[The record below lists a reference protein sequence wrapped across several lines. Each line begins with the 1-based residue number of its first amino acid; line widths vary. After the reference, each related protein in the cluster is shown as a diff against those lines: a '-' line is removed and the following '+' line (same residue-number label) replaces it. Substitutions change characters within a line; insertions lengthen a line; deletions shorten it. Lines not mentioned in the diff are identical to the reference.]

1 MKRIKGRRDDTDRN
15 QMALPSSSDLRG
27 RQSVRATFKLTENA
41 INTISVVAAHLG
53 IRQKSLFDHLIE
65 DRRSLGLIASGV
77 QPDRFSRLKRIQ
89 KTYVISRKT
98 LCCLDDASKDLDA
111 SRDALVEYSIQR
123 LLPLIEEERERHGKR
138 KEILDEMTEFLKQG
152 ERILGKSRKLLGG
165 DDPVHEKLE
174 AAMRACRKAHNVVV
188 SFMKKGKIIVGIRG

>member
-1 MKRIKGRRDDTDRN
+1 MKGIKGRQDDKDRN

-41 INTISVVAAHLG
+41 INTMSVVAAHLH

-65 DRRSLGLIASGV
+65 DKRSLDLIASGV
-77 QPDRFSRLKRIQ
+77 QPENFSRLKRIQ

-98 LCCLDDASKDLDA
+98 LCCLNDASKNLDA

-123 LLPLIEEERERHGKR
+123 LLPLIDEERERHRKR
-138 KEILDEMTEFLKQG
+138 EKILDEMTEYLKQG
-152 ERILGKSRKLLGG
+152 EGLLEKSRKLLGE
-165 DDPVHEKLE
+165 DDPVHERLD
-174 AAMRACRKAHNVVV
+174 AAMRGYRKTRKAIV
-188 SFMKKGKIIVGIRG
+188 SFVKKGEIIDTF

>member
-1 MKRIKGRRDDTDRN
+1 MKRIKGRPDDTDRN
-15 QMALPSSSDLRG
+15 QMALPSPSDLRG

-41 INTISVVAAHLG
+41 INTMSVVAAHLG

-65 DRRSLGLIASGV
+65 DTRSLGSIASGV
-77 QPDRFSRLKRIQ
+77 QPDRFNRLKRIQ

-123 LLPLIEEERERHGKR
+123 LLPLIEEERERHQKR
-138 KEILDEMTEFLKQG
+138 KEILDEMTEYLKQG
-152 ERILGKSRKLLGG
+152 EGILGKSRNLLGE
-165 DDPVHEKLE
+165 DDPVHERLE
-174 AAMRACRKAHNVVV
+174 AAVRACRKAHNAVV
-188 SFMKKGKIIVGIRG
+188 SFVKKGEIIDAF

>member
-1 MKRIKGRRDDTDRN
+1 MKRVKGRQDDTDRN
-15 QMALPSSSDLRG
+15 QMPLPSSSDLRG

-65 DRRSLGLIASGV
+65 DRRSLGLMASGV
-77 QPDRFSRLKRIQ
+77 QPERFSSLKRIQ

-98 LCCLDDASKDLDA
+98 LCCLNDASKDLDA

-123 LLPLIEEERERHGKR
+123 LLPLIEEERERHLKR
-138 KEILDEMTEFLKQG
+138 REILDEMTEYLEQG
-152 ERILGKSRKLLGG
+152 ERILGKSWKLLGE
-165 DDPVHEKLE
+165 DDPVHERLE
-174 AAMRACRKAHNVVV
+174 AAMRACRKAHNTIV
-188 SFMKKGKIIVGIRG
+188 SFVKKGKIIDAF

>member
-1 MKRIKGRRDDTDRN
+1 MKRIKGRPDDTDRN
-15 QMALPSSSDLRG
+15 QMALSSSSDLRG

-41 INTISVVAAHLG
+41 INTMSVVAAHLG

-65 DRRSLGLIASGV
+65 DTRSLGLIASGV
-77 QPDRFSRLKRIQ
+77 QPDRFNRLKRIQ

-123 LLPLIEEERERHGKR
+123 LLPLIEEERERHQKR
-138 KEILDEMTEFLKQG
+138 KEILDEMTEYLKQG
-152 ERILGKSRKLLGG
+152 EGILGKSRNLLGE
-165 DDPVHEKLE
+165 DDPVHERLE
-174 AAMRACRKAHNVVV
+174 AAVRACRKAHNAVV
-188 SFMKKGKIIVGIRG
+188 SFVKKGEIIDAF

>member
-27 RQSVRATFKLTENA
+27 RQSVRATFKLSENA
-41 INTISVVAAHLG
+41 INTMSVVAAHLG

-65 DRRSLGLIASGV
+65 ETRSLGLIASGV
-77 QPDRFSRLKRIQ
+77 QPDKFSRLQRIQ
-89 KTYVISRKT
+89 KTYVISRKP

-123 LLPLIEEERERHGKR
+123 LLPLIEEERKRHRKR
-138 KEILDEMTEFLKQG
+138 KEILDEMTKFLKQG
-152 ERILGKSRKLLGG
+152 ERILEKSRKLLGE
-165 DDPVHEKLE
+165 DDPVHERLE
-174 AAMRACRKAHNVVV
+174 AAMRACRKGHNAIG
-188 SFMKKGKIIVGIRG
+188 SFVEKGKIIDAF

>member
-1 MKRIKGRRDDTDRN
+1 MKRIKGRLDDTDRN

-41 INTISVVAAHLG
+41 INTMSIVAAHLG
-53 IRQKSLFDHLIE
+53 IKQKSLFDHLIE
-65 DRRSLGLIASGV
+65 DTRSLGLIASGL

-98 LCCLDDASKDLDA
+98 LYCLDDASKDLDA

-123 LLPLIEEERERHGKR
+123 LLPLIEEERERHRKR
-138 KEILDEMTEFLKQG
+138 REILDEMTEYLERG
-152 ERILGKSRKLLGG
+152 EGLLGKSQKLLGE
-165 DDPVHEKLE
+165 DDPVHERIE
-174 AAMRACRKAHNVVV
+174 AAMRGCRKAHNAVV
-188 SFMKKGKIIVGIRG
+188 SFVERGKIIDAF

>member
-27 RQSVRATFKLTENA
+27 RQSVRATFKLSENA
-41 INTISVVAAHLG
+41 INTMSVVAAHLG

-65 DRRSLGLIASGV
+65 DTRSLGLIASGV

-138 KEILDEMTEFLKQG
+138 KEILDEMTEYLEQG
-152 ERILGKSRKLLGG
+152 EGILGRSRQLLGE
-165 DDPVHEKLE
+165 DDPVHERLE
-174 AAMRACRKAHNVVV
+174 AAMRASRKAHNAVV
-188 SFMKKGKIIVGIRG
+188 SFVKKGKIIDAF

>member
-1 MKRIKGRRDDTDRN
+1 MKRIKGRLDDTDRN

-41 INTISVVAAHLG
+41 INTMSIVAAHLG
-53 IRQKSLFDHLIE
+53 IKQKSLFDHLIE
-65 DRRSLGLIASGV
+65 DTRSLGLIASGL

-123 LLPLIEEERERHGKR
+123 LLPLIEEERERHRKR
-138 KEILDEMTEFLKQG
+138 REILDEMTEYLEQG
-152 ERILGKSRKLLGG
+152 EGLLGKSQKLLGE
-165 DDPVHEKLE
+165 DDPVHERIE
-174 AAMRACRKAHNVVV
+174 AAMRAGRKAHNAIV
-188 SFMKKGKIIVGIRG
+188 SFVERGKTIDAF

>member
-41 INTISVVAAHLG
+41 INTMSVVAAHLG

-65 DRRSLGLIASGV
+65 DRRSLGLMASGV
-77 QPDRFSRLKRIQ
+77 QPERFSRLKRIQ

-98 LCCLDDASKDLDA
+98 LCCLNDASKDLDA

-123 LLPLIEEERERHGKR
+123 LLPLIEEERERHRKR
-138 KEILDEMTEFLKQG
+138 KEILDEMTEYLEQG
-152 ERILGKSRKLLGG
+152 EGILGKSRKLLGE
-165 DDPVHEKLE
+165 DDPVHEKLG
-174 AAMRACRKAHNVVV
+174 AAMRACRKAHNAVV
-188 SFMKKGKIIVGIRG
+188 SFVEKGKIIDAF

>member
-1 MKRIKGRRDDTDRN
+1 MKRIKGRQDDTDRN

-27 RQSVRATFKLTENA
+27 RQSVRATFKLSENA
-41 INTISVVAAHLG
+41 INTMSVVAAHLG

-65 DRRSLGLIASGV
+65 DTRSLSLIASGV

-123 LLPLIEEERERHGKR
+123 LLPLIEEERERHQKR
-138 KEILDEMTEFLKQG
+138 KEILDEMTEYLEQG
-152 ERILGKSRKLLGG
+152 EEILGKSRKMLGE
-165 DDPVHEKLE
+165 DDPVHERLE
-174 AAMRACRKAHNVVV
+174 AAMRACRKAHNAIV
-188 SFMKKGKIIVGIRG
+188 SFVKKSKIIDAF

>member
-1 MKRIKGRRDDTDRN
+1 MKRIKGRLDDTDRN

-41 INTISVVAAHLG
+41 INTMSIVAAHLG
-53 IRQKSLFDHLIE
+53 IKQKSLFDHLIE
-65 DRRSLGLIASGV
+65 DTRSLGLIASGL

-123 LLPLIEEERERHGKR
+123 LLPLIEEERERHRKR
-138 KEILDEMTEFLKQG
+138 REILDEMTEYLEQG
-152 ERILGKSRKLLGG
+152 EGLLGKSQKLLGE
-165 DDPVHEKLE
+165 DDPVHERIE
-174 AAMRACRKAHNVVV
+174 AAMRAGRKAHNAVV
-188 SFMKKGKIIVGIRG
+188 SFVERGKKIDAF

>member
-1 MKRIKGRRDDTDRN
+1 MKRIKGRLDDTDRN

-41 INTISVVAAHLG
+41 INTMSIVAAHLG
-53 IRQKSLFDHLIE
+53 IKQKSLFDHLIE
-65 DRRSLGLIASGV
+65 DTRSLGLIASGL

-123 LLPLIEEERERHGKR
+123 LLPLIEEERERHRKR
-138 KEILDEMTEFLKQG
+138 REILDEMTEYLEQG
-152 ERILGKSRKLLGG
+152 EGLLGKSQKLLGE
-165 DDPVHEKLE
+165 DDPVHERIE
-174 AAMRACRKAHNVVV
+174 AAMRAGRKAHNAVV
-188 SFMKKGKIIVGIRG
+188 SFVERGKIIDAF

>member
-27 RQSVRATFKLTENA
+27 RQSVRATFKLSENA
-41 INTISVVAAHLG
+41 INTVSVVAAHLG

-65 DRRSLGLIASGV
+65 DTRSLGLIASGV
-77 QPDRFSRLKRIQ
+77 QPDSFSRLKRIQ

-123 LLPLIEEERERHGKR
+123 LVPLIEEERERHRKR
-138 KEILDEMTEFLKQG
+138 KEILDAMTKYLEQG
-152 ERILGKSRKLLGG
+152 EGILGKSRKLLGE
-165 DDPVHEKLE
+165 DDPVHERLE
-174 AAMRACRKAHNVVV
+174 AAVRACRKAHNAVV
-188 SFMKKGKIIVGIRG
+188 SFVKKGKKIDAF

>member
-27 RQSVRATFKLTENA
+27 RQSVRATFKLSENA
-41 INTISVVAAHLG
+41 INTMSVVAAHLG

-65 DRRSLGLIASGV
+65 DTWSLGLIASGV

-98 LCCLDDASKDLDA
+98 LCCLDDASKDFDA

-138 KEILDEMTEFLKQG
+138 KEILDEMTEYLKQEIG
-152 ERILGKSRKLLGG
+152 RASCRER
-165 DDPVHEKLE
+165 V
-174 AAMRACRKAHNVVV
+174 
-188 SFMKKGKIIVGIRG
+188 

>member
-1 MKRIKGRRDDTDRN
+1 MKRIKGRRDDTDKN

-27 RQSVRATFKLTENA
+27 RQSVRATFKLSENA
-41 INTISVVAAHLG
+41 INTMSIVAAHLG

-65 DRRSLGLIASGV
+65 DTRSLGLVASEV

-138 KEILDEMTEFLKQG
+138 KEILDEMTEFLKHG
-152 ERILGKSRKLLGG
+152 ERILGKSRELLGE
-165 DDPVHEKLE
+165 DDPVHERLE
-174 AAMRACRKAHNVVV
+174 AAMRAYRKAHNVVV
-188 SFMKKGKIIVGIRG
+188 SFMKKGKIIDAF